1 MTQKVLSGEKD
12 ALLYIW
18 RSMKTDMPAR
28 TNLLRKIN
36 VYLEFTLVYILPK
49 KIEKAFN

>member
-1 MTQKVLSGEKD
+1 MTQKVLSSEKD

-28 TNLLRKIN
+28 TNFIRKIN
-36 VYLEFTLVYILPK
+36 VCFEFTLVYIRPK